1 MYDTQTFYVNS
12 RNRITGSDSNFSII
26 LEISPS
32 SDYTHCCLL
41 SASIPKSFYA
51 INEGRNSF
59 TLIEDD
65 VSIIITVKPGNY
77 SRQSFALILQSLL
90 RLNSING
97 LLYTISYPNINREC
111 DDGKYKFSV
120 SGNIGY
126 QPIILLNDYL
136 YEPMGFNKISSNQ
149 FVDGLLFSTNVSNQ
163 NPEATLILHSDLVTG
178 HNSHLKS
185 LMTTTTNSFDYIIFQ
200 NNTISETSKHMNMSK
215 SNVYNFQLTDEA
227 GIELP
232 LNGLNMVFV
241 VLVYR
246 KEN

>member
-1 MYDTQTFYVNS
+1 MYDSQTFYVNS

-65 VSIIITVKPGNY
+65 VSIIISMKPGNY
-77 SRQSFALILQSLL
+77 SRQSFALILQGLL
-90 RLNSING
+90 RLNSIHG
-97 LLYTISYPNINREC
+97 LVYTISYPNINREC
-111 DDGKYKFSV
+111 DDGKYRFQV

-126 QPIILLNDYL
+126 QPIIIIEDYL
-136 YEPMGFNKISSNQ
+136 FEPMGFNQNSNNQ
-149 FVDGLLFSTNVSNQ
+149 FVDGVLFSTNVSNQ
-163 NPEATLILHSDLVTG
+163 NPEATLILHSSLVSG

-185 LMTTTTNSFDYIIFQ
+185 LMTTTTNSFDYIIFN
-200 NNTISETSKHMNMSK
+200 NNTISETSKSINRSK
-215 SNVYNFQLTDEA
+215 SNIYSFQLTDET